1 MSGGAERAAQAV
13 LAHAL
18 AHPPRLAGGR
28 LVCVDGPSGAGKS
41 TLARA
46 VVEGAGRGPGSVPGS
61 VLGGVRLLVMDD
73 HYEGWDGL
81 PTVAERLR
89 REVLAPLA
97 AGRPGRYRRWDWVAH
112 AWAEEHV
119 VEPVGL
125 LVLEGVGAASRA
137 WADLTTTTVW
147 VDAPTDLR
155 LARAVARDGEASRP
169 HLERWARSEAEVLPR
184 EGARERA
191 DLLVDGASGRVV
203 ARSAE
208 G

>member
-1 MSGGAERAAQAV
+1 MSGGADHAAQAV

-46 VVEGAGRGPGSVPGS
+46 VVEAAGRVPGGPGS

-97 AGRPGRYRRWDWVAH
+97 AGRPGRYRRWDWVAD

-147 VDAPTDLR
+147 VDAPADLR

-191 DLLVDGASGRVV
+191 DLLVDGASGRVA